1 MIKYS
6 DILIRR
12 YPNTDWTLNG
22 DDYEGLTWLTDSP
35 KPSRAELDALWP
47 EVQAEI
53 KAEAQARITARETAL
68 VKLAALGLSEAEIR
82 ALVG

>member
-35 KPSRAELDALWP
+35 KPSKAELDALWG

-53 KAEAQARITARETAL
+53 EAERQARITARETAL
-68 VKLAALGLSEAEIR
+68 GKLSALGLTEAEIK
-82 ALVG
+82 ALLG